1 MDELPEH
8 KQLEF
13 AIKGAEE
20 GLWRA
25 IGYRDIQAIRDAGA
39 LLAQRANEVADMFER
54 LAADEA
60 K

>member
-8 KQLEF
+8 KQLEY

-25 IGYRDIQAIRDAGA
+25 IGYRDIQTIRDAGA
-39 LLAQRANEVADMFER
+39 LLAKHANKVADLFER
-54 LAADEA
+54 LAADEV

>member
-1 MDELPEH
+1 MEGLPEH
-8 KQLEF
+8 KQLEYGL
-13 AIKGAEE
+13 KGAWE

-25 IGYRDIQAIRDAGA
+25 IDYRDVRTIREAGDLIA
-39 LLAQRANEVADMFER
+39 KRANEVADMFER